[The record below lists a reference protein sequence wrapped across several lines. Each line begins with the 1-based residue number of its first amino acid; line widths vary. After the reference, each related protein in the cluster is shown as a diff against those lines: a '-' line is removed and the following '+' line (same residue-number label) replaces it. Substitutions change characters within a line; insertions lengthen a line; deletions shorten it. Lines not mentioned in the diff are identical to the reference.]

1 MEKLTNKAARRYLR
15 QVRQLLPCSR
25 SMKDK
30 ITGPLQGSLK
40 EFLKER
46 PEADTETLQ
55 LRFGTPESIAA
66 SCLENTD
73 TADVL
78 LRLRV
83 RRRVM
88 AAIIA
93 AVIVLLASWC
103 GYLMHTERSLKNYLD
118 GHEEG
123 NVVLDHTTAS
133 NPLAPQSPSDQ

>member
-30 ITGPLQGSLK
+30 ITGPLQGSLE

-46 PEADTETLQ
+46 PEADTETLL
-55 LRFGTPESIAA
+55 LRFGAPESIAA

-73 TADVL
+73 ATDVL
-78 LRLRV
+78 QRLRV

-88 AAIIA
+88 AAILA
-93 AVIVLLASWC
+93 AVIVLLGSWC
-103 GYLMHTERSLKNYLD
+103 WFLMHTDLSLKHYLD
-118 GHEEG
+118 GRTEVYISIE
-123 NVVLDHTTAS
+123 DTIASCPTAT
-133 NPLAPQSPSDQ
+133 QSPAN